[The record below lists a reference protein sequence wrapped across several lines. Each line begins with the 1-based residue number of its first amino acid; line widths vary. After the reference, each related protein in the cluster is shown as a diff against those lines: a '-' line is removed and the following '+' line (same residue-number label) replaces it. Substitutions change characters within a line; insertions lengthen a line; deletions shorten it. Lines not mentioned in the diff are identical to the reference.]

1 VARQAVLALLTKQVG
16 PLPPSVGAGL
26 DRIDD
31 PRRLEALLNV
41 ALSARTLEEFTY
53 ALDGR

>member
-1 VARQAVLALLTKQVG
+1 MLTLLTKQAG

-31 PRRLEALLNV
+31 PRRLEALLTV
-41 ALSARTLEEFTY
+41 ALSARTLEEFTH
-53 ALDGR
+53 ALEGG